1 MKFRPMS
8 TLCPQP
14 LSVEESLAKATKER
28 TFRKAVTQQMF
39 LDLVRTEA
47 NVLLEAYQNHR
58 KKHVMDVWEE
68 RKKRNLKTDDLE
80 NDDYFSLK
88 T

>member
-1 MKFRPMS
+1 MS

-14 LSVEESLAKATKER
+14 LSVEESLAKVTKER
-28 TFRKAVTQQMF
+28 TFRKADTHQLFME
-39 LDLVRTEA
+39 LVRTEV
-47 NVLLEAYQNHR
+47 NVMLEAYQNHR

-80 NDDYFSLK
+80 NDEYFSSK
-88 T
+88 R